1 VGTEVVAAVADRARA
16 DLFDAQR
23 AIAAVLDTAAEHVD
37 DEVFVAGVA
46 ERAHLSPAR
55 AREFATAV
63 FDTLR
68 ETLIRPG

>member
-1 VGTEVVAAVADRARA
+1 VDTETS
-16 DLFDAQR
+16 
-23 AIAAVLDTAAEHVD
+23 ISGGD